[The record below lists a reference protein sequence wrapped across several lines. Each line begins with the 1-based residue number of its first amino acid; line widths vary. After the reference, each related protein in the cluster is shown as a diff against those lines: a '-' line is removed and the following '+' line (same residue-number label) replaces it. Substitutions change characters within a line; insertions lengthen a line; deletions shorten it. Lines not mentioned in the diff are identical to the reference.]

1 MGGLGG
7 RVWREEGQRGLGKE
21 KKKSVWDAHTHT
33 HTHTWTHAHTHT
45 QAKPRQKEG
54 GEEGKGHIGQ

>member
-1 MGGLGG
+1 MERGGTEG
-7 RVWREEGQRGLGKE
+7 VREE
-21 KKKSVWDAHTHT
+21 KKSVWDAHAN
-33 HTHTWTHAHTHT
+33 THTWTHTHT